1 MKHRYNYNSYTSKPN
16 VILSIPIISVESL
29 KTSFQSQLKESTEDK
44 NVTYA
49 NFTIENYADY
59 LIKEKEKNRGYNY
72 SSVEKRKLKKQ
83 IVKDIKN
90 RKIKI
95 KL

>member
-16 VILSIPIISVESL
+16 VILSIPTISVESL
-29 KTSFQSQLKESTEDK
+29 KTSFQSMFKESKEDK
-44 NVTYA
+44 KIKYA
-49 NFTIENYADY
+49 NFTIEDYADM

-72 SSVEKRKLKKQ
+72 SSAEKRKLKKQ
-83 IVKDIKN
+83 IIKDIKN